1 MEILWLI
8 AGFVVSVVVI
18 WVYFNAWFKRQLS
31 VREAGWLAACRRIQ
45 ETVDL
50 ERDAHQE
57 TNRRL
62 TALEAKHIL
71 ARDHIATLSAELKS
85 ARERLDDERRRLIK
99 TKQLLSQ
106 AESDRAAVAEWAD
119 ALKLE
124 LETARYRI
132 AQNGNAVADLDSR
145 LTHLS
150 AVKDNSQ
157 NWLKAERLAAVRAD
171 TQIGEPV
178 TETEDS
184 AALPVAESA
193 QPQIDDDNDQSQSGN
208 EDLNWIKGMKGKL
221 NQVGITSF
229 RQIAGFPEADIARA
243 DESPEPRGRIVRKR
257 RVDSPEELAG

>member
-1 MEILWLI
+1 MEILWPI
-8 AGFVVSVVVI
+8 AGFVVSVMVI

-31 VREAGWLAACRRIQ
+31 VREAGWLSACRRIQ

-50 ERDAHQE
+50 ERDAHQD

-62 TALEAKHIL
+62 TALEGKHVL
-71 ARDHIATLSAELKS
+71 ARDHIAALTGELKA
-85 ARERLDDERRRLIK
+85 ARERLDNERRRLIK

-106 AESDRAAVAEWAD
+106 AESDRAAVAEWAN

-132 AQNGNAVADLDSR
+132 AQNTTAVADLDSR

-150 AVKDNSQ
+150 TVRDNSQ
-157 NWLKAERLAAVRAD
+157 NWLKAERLAAIQAD
-171 TQIGEPV
+171 TQTTEPAGE
-178 TETEDS
+178 TGD
-184 AALPVAESA
+184 AAPSPEAESVPS
-193 QPQIDDDNDQSQSGN
+193 QSEDNDAPQTSS

-243 DESPEPRGRIVRKR
+243 DESPEPRDRIVKKR

>member
-31 VREAGWLAACRRIQ
+31 VREAGWLGACRRIQ
-45 ETVDL
+45 ETVNE

-57 TNRRL
+57 TGQRL
-62 TALEAKHIL
+62 SMLEAKHIL
-71 ARDHIATLSAELKS
+71 ARDHIVALSSELKA

-106 AESDRAAVAEWAD
+106 AESDRSAVAEWAS

-132 AQNGNAVADLDSR
+132 AQNRTAVADLDSR
-145 LTHLS
+145 LTHLTTAS
-150 AVKDNSQ
+150 DNTQ
-157 NWLKAERLAAVRAD
+157 NWLKAERLSAVQAD
-171 TQIGEPV
+171 VQVGEPMSEIQV
-178 TETEDS
+178 APS
-184 AALPVAESA
+184 PSKAAPEVDESN
-193 QPQIDDDNDQSQSGN
+193 DDDLS
-208 EDLNWIKGMKGKL
+208 WIKGMKGKL

-229 RQIAGFPEADIARA
+229 RQIAGFPEADIAQAEEGPDIR
-243 DESPEPRGRIVRKR
+243 DRIVRKR
-257 RVDSPEELAG
+257 RIDSPEEMAG